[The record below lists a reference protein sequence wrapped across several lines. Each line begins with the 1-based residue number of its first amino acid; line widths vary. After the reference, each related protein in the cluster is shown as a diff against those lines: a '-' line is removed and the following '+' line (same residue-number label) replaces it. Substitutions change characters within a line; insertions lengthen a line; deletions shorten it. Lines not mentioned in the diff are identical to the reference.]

1 MAANPMGG
9 FWARLTP
16 RERIYL
22 LVLVLVFFTMGTIVL
37 MYLRGN
43 AIRDAEN
50 QITEIRAALDQVYT
64 RGAVYKEKLEQKK
77 KREASLSSKTLAF
90 APLIEDASKVSEE
103 IKPTNEEE
111 IKAQELGN
119 GLVKRAYKFNL
130 RGVTLQDLVKFI
142 VKLESKPGHVI
153 LTESLYVRSPST
165 SEDRLNADVQ
175 IATWE
180 RREEE
185 AAEGDEESKEEEEED

>member
-16 RERIYL
+16 RERMYI
-22 LVLVLVFFTMGTIVL
+22 LVLVVVFFTMGTIVL
-37 MYLRGN
+37 LYMRGN
-43 AIRDAEN
+43 AIRAAE
-50 QITEIRAALDQVYT
+50 QEITDIRAALDQVYT
-64 RGAVYKEKLEQKK
+64 RGAVYKEKLEEKK
-77 KREASLSSKTLAF
+77 KREASLSAKPLSF
-90 APLIEDASKVSEE
+90 APLVEEASKVAEDIKPSSEE
-103 IKPTNEEE
+103 EVPM
-111 IKAQELGN
+111 QDLGN

-153 LTESLYVRSPST
+153 VTESLYVRSPST
-165 SEDRLNADVQ
+165 SEDRLNADIQ

-180 RREEE
+180 RRVEEAPEDKDEEE
-185 AAEGDEESKEEEEED
+185 QDQ